1 MVDGLPYAQG
11 PSEVQFSGPQKRK
24 KKSGKEDG
32 MPHANTA
39 PIHEMNA
46 FVSVDI

>member
-11 PSEVQFSGPQKRK
+11 PRFSSQNHRKR
-24 KKSGKEDG
+24 SGKEDG

-39 PIHEMNA
+39 PVHEMNA

>member
-1 MVDGLPYAQG
+1 MVDGLSYAQG
-11 PSEVQFSGPQKRK
+11 PSEVQFSGPQKK

-32 MPHANTA
+32 MPHGNTA